1 MARFLLGR
9 ALSAVLTL
17 FAVSVLTFLMFFALP
32 RDPVSGM
39 CPKNCDPERLERV
52 RQELGLRDPL
62 VTQYAGYLKGIVA
75 GRDLGGDQGGRC
87 DAPCLGWSYVNN
99 EAVTDTLARV
109 LPVTLSVVIP
119 AAALWLLLGVGLG
132 MVSAL
137 RPGTWLDRAA
147 IGFSL
152 AGASF
157 QLYFVG
163 AVLLLVFVYRLR
175 WLPVPGY
182 TPLTE
187 NPWRWATG
195 LVLAWVSLAFLFS
208 AIYARLVRAQMR
220 ETLGEDFVR
229 TARAKGLSRSRVYGR
244 HALRAAITPVVT
256 MAGLDVGAALGG
268 TVITETTFGIQG
280 LGRTAVEAVR
290 AGDLPTIM
298 ATVLVAAL
306 FVVLANVL
314 VDLLYAVVDPRVR
327 LGLGGTGSR
336 WR

>member
-1 MARFLLGR
+1 MARFLIKR
-9 ALSAVLTL
+9 IFSAVLTL

-39 CPKNCDPERLERV
+39 CPKNCNPERLERV

-62 VTQYAGYLKGIVA
+62 VTQYAGYMKGIFT
-75 GRDLGGDQGGRC
+75 GRDLGSAQGGRC

-99 EAVTDTLARV
+99 EAVLDTITRV
-109 LPVTLSVVIP
+109 LPVTLSIVIP
-119 AAALWLLLGVGLG
+119 AAILWLLLGVGLG

-137 RPGTWLDRAA
+137 RRGTWLDRAA

-152 AGASF
+152 TGASL

-163 AVLLLVFVYRLR
+163 AVLLMVFVYNLRL
-175 WLPVPGY
+175 LPVPSY
-182 TPLTE
+182 TSIFDDPVK
-187 NPWRWATG
+187 WASG
-195 LVLAWVSLAFLFS
+195 LVLAWVALAFLFS
-208 AIYARLVRAQMR
+208 AIYARLSRAQML
-220 ETLGEDFVR
+220 ETLSEDFVR
-229 TARAKGLSRSRVYGR
+229 TARAKGLAKPKVYGR

-256 MAGLDVGAALGG
+256 IAGLDVGAALGG

-298 ATVLVAAL
+298 ATVLISAV

-314 VDLLYAVVDPRVR
+314 VDLLYAAIDPRVR
-327 LGLGGTGSR
+327 LG
-336 WR
+336 